1 MRRRSKKR
9 QLRDAL
15 PWIVEMTNRVFD
27 RRWKSPAVVAISVI
41 AIGAS
46 LWAWRNLD
54 TRNVQSAVPVAPATS
69 QRRAADAIE
78 PATTKQVAPIPE
90 APVGGK
96 TRSVAKVDS
105 KRLDELAAALNSGGP
120 DERIEAIKLFAKVG
134 TAEQKA
140 AIVALARNPDAD
152 VAVRLAAVENIDWRE
167 HMDSITDIIR
177 SEPELGEA
185 ALYVAAHKELPPEA
199 VAAVAETAAP
209 LFQASADPG
218 FQLAV
223 LNFFIEHHLDGF
235 ATLVAKANTN
245 GYSDMEIQDLNQLIA
260 TWNGEKGMLQDTPNP
275 KQSIDA
281 R

>member
-1 MRRRSKKR
+1 MTRRTKKR
-9 QLRDAL
+9 QHAST
-15 PWIVEMTNRVFD
+15 WIVEMTNRVFD
-27 RRWKSPAVVAISVI
+27 RRWRRPAVVAISVI

-46 LWAWRNLD
+46 LWGWRNLD
-54 TRNVQSAVPVAPATS
+54 TSNGQSAVPVAPATS

-78 PATTKQVAPIPE
+78 ATAAIPE
-90 APVGGK
+90 APAIGDK
-96 TRSVAKVDS
+96 TSSVAKVDS
-105 KRLDELAAALNSGGP
+105 KRVDELAAALNSGGV
-120 DERIEAIKLFAKVG
+120 DEQIEAINLFAKVG

-140 AIVALARNPDAD
+140 AIVALARNPDAN

-167 HMDSITDIIR
+167 HMDLITDIIR

-185 ALYVAAHKELPPEA
+185 ALYIAAHKELPPDV

-235 ATLVAKANTN
+235 AMLVAKADTN
-245 GYSDMEIQDLNQLIA
+245 RYSDTEIEDLNQLIA

-275 KQSIDA
+275 K
-281 R
+281 

>member
-1 MRRRSKKR
+1 
-9 QLRDAL
+9 
-15 PWIVEMTNRVFD
+15 MTNRAFD
-27 RRWKSPAVVAISVI
+27 RRWKSPAVVAISII

-46 LWAWRNLD
+46 LWGWRNLD
-54 TRNVQSAVPVAPATS
+54 TGNGQSAVPVAPVTS

-78 PATTKQVAPIPE
+78 PPAAKQGAAMPE
-90 APVGGK
+90 APAMRDQ
-96 TRSVAKVDS
+96 TSSVAKVDS
-105 KRLDELAAALNSGGP
+105 NRVDELAAALNSGGV
-120 DERIEAIKLFAKVG
+120 DEQIEAINLFAKVG

-140 AIVALARNPDAD
+140 AIVAEARNRDTN

-167 HMDSITDIIR
+167 HMDLITDIIR

-185 ALYVAAHKELPPEA
+185 ALYVAADKELPPEV

-235 ATLVAKANTN
+235 AMLIAKANTN
-245 GYSDMEIQDLNQLIA
+245 GYSETEIEDC
-260 TWNGEKGMLQDTPNP
+260 
-275 KQSIDA
+275 SSSC

>member
-9 QLRDAL
+9 QLRDASSWL
-15 PWIVEMTNRVFD
+15 VEMTNRAFD
-27 RRWKSPAVVAISVI
+27 RRWKSPAVVAISII

-46 LWAWRNLD
+46 LWGWRSLD
-54 TRNVQSAVPVAPATS
+54 TSNGQSAVPVAPATS

-78 PATTKQVAPIPE
+78 PTAGKQSE
-90 APVGGK
+90 APAIGDK
-96 TRSVAKVDS
+96 TNSVATVDS
-105 KRLDELAAALNSGGP
+105 NRVDELAAALNSGGV
-120 DERIEAIKLFAKVG
+120 DEQIEAINLFAKVG

-140 AIVALARNPDAD
+140 AIVAEARNRDTN

-167 HMDSITDIIR
+167 HMDLITDIIR

-185 ALYVAAHKELPPEA
+185 ALYVAADKELPPEV

-235 ATLVAKANTN
+235 AMLIAKANTN
-245 GYSDMEIQDLNQLIA
+245 GYSETEIEDLNQLIA
-260 TWNGEKGMLQDTPNP
+260 TWNGEKGFLQDTPNP
-275 KQSIDA
+275 K
-281 R
+281 

>member
-1 MRRRSKKR
+1 
-9 QLRDAL
+9 
-15 PWIVEMTNRVFD
+15 MTNRAFD

-69 QRRAADAIE
+69 QRRAAIE
-78 PATTKQVAPIPE
+78 PTE
-90 APVGGK
+90 APAIGDK
-96 TRSVAKVDS
+96 ASSVAKVDS
-105 KRLDELAAALNSGGP
+105 KRVVELAAALNSGGV
-120 DERIEAIKLFAKVG
+120 DEQIEAINLFAKVG

-140 AIVALARNPDAD
+140 AIVALARNPDAN

-185 ALYVAAHKELPPEA
+185 ALYIAAHKELPPEV
-199 VAAVAETAAP
+199 VAAIAETAAP

-235 ATLVAKANTN
+235 ATLIATANTS
-245 GYSDMEIQDLNQLIA
+245 GYSDTEIEDLNQLIA
-260 TWNGEKGMLQDTPNP
+260 TWNGEKGFLQDTP
-275 KQSIDA
+275 K
-281 R
+281 

>member
-1 MRRRSKKR
+1 MTRRTKKR
-9 QLRDAL
+9 QLRDVS
-15 PWIVEMTNRVFD
+15 PWILEMTNRAFD

-46 LWAWRNLD
+46 LWGWRNLD
-54 TRNVQSAVPVAPATS
+54 TGNGQSAVPVAPVTS

-78 PATTKQVAPIPE
+78 PTAAKQVAPIPE
-90 APVGGK
+90 APAVGDE
-96 TRSVAKVDS
+96 TSSVAKVDS
-105 KRLDELAAALNSGGP
+105 NRVDELAAALNSGGA
-120 DERIEAIKLFAKVG
+120 DEQIEAINLFAKVG

-140 AIVALARNPDAD
+140 AIVAEARNRDAN

-167 HMDSITDIIR
+167 HMDLITDIIR

-185 ALYVAAHKELPPEA
+185 ALYIAADKELPSEV

-235 ATLVAKANTN
+235 PMLIAKANTN
-245 GYSDMEIQDLNQLIA
+245 GYSDTEIADLNQLIA
-260 TWNGEKGMLQDTPNP
+260 TWNREKGFLQDTPNP
-275 KQSIDA
+275 K
-281 R
+281 

>member
-1 MRRRSKKR
+1 MTRRSKKR
-9 QLRDAL
+9 QLGDAS

-27 RRWKSPAVVAISVI
+27 RRWKSTAVVAISVF

-46 LWAWRNLD
+46 VWGWRNLD
-54 TRNVQSAVPVAPATS
+54 TSNGQSAVPVAPATS

-78 PATTKQVAPIPE
+78 PTAGKKAPPISK
-90 APVGGK
+90 APAIGDK
-96 TRSVAKVDS
+96 TSSVAKVDS
-105 KRLDELAAALNSGGP
+105 NRVVELAAALNSGGV
-120 DERIEAIKLFAKVG
+120 DEQIEAINLFAKVG

-140 AIVALARNPDAD
+140 AVVAKAENRDAN

-167 HMDSITDIIR
+167 HMDLITDIIR

-185 ALYVAAHKELPPEA
+185 ALYVAAHKELPSEV

-235 ATLVAKANTN
+235 PMLIAKANTN
-245 GYSDMEIQDLNQLIA
+245 GYSDTEIEDLNQLIA
-260 TWNGEKGMLQDTPNP
+260 TWNGEQGFLQDTPNP
-275 KQSIDA
+275 K
-281 R
+281 

>member
-1 MRRRSKKR
+1 
-9 QLRDAL
+9 
-15 PWIVEMTNRVFD
+15 MTNRAFD

-46 LWAWRNLD
+46 LWGWRNLD
-54 TRNVQSAVPVAPATS
+54 TGNGQPAVPVAPATS
-69 QRRAADAIE
+69 QRHAADGIKPTA
-78 PATTKQVAPIPE
+78 AKQAAPIPE
-90 APVGGK
+90 ASAIGE
-96 TRSVAKVDS
+96 TSSVAKADS
-105 KRLDELAAALNSGGP
+105 DRVDELAAALNSGGA
-120 DERIEAIKLFAKVG
+120 DEQIEAINLFAKVG

-140 AIVALARNPDAD
+140 AIVALARNPDAN
-152 VAVRLAAVENIDWRE
+152 VAVRIAAVENIGWRE

-185 ALYVAAHKELPPEA
+185 ALYIAAHKELPPDV

-209 LFQASADPG
+209 LFEASADPG

-235 ATLVAKANTN
+235 ATLVAEANTN
-245 GYSDMEIQDLNQLIA
+245 GYSDTEIADLNQLIA
-260 TWNGEKGMLQDTPNP
+260 TWNGEKGFLQGAPNP
-275 KQSIDA
+275 